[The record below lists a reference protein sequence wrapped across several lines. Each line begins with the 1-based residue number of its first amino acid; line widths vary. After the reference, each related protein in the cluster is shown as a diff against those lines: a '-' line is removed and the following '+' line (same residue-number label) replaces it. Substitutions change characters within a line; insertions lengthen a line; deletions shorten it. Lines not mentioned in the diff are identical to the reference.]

1 MASLLDVLNKVASR
15 KTVSRKEFG
24 KIMHDENITDEKKF
38 EILKEVE
45 DFGGYENLPI
55 D

>member
-15 KTVSRKEFG
+15 KVVSKEEFG
-24 KIMHDENITDEKKF
+24 KIMHDDSVTDEEKF
-38 EILKEVE
+38 DILKEVE
-45 DFGGYENLPI
+45 DFGGYDNLPV